1 LLLLAATS
9 LEGHTMKYTTIGIFV
24 IAMSTPCLGQTKA
37 ENPALSSLVEA
48 ERSFAHT
55 SLEIGARPAF
65 MKFFADDAVVFR
77 PGPVRYK
84 EAMKDRPMPA
94 NPKETTLQWE
104 PLYGDVAI
112 SGDLGYTTGPSVW
125 TDESPLKR
133 PPYYGFYFS
142 VWKKQTTGEWKVA
155 IDVGTEQPGPYT
167 GSREFR
173 APVPVDRKDELSKLG
188 PQEHV
193 ISLMGVERE
202 FLEAVQKEGAVNA
215 IARYQG
221 KDARVYREK
230 EIPIVGRDSLSTYFS
245 AKPYLSQWN
254 PMFCDVALSGEL
266 GYVYGGYEAAVPG
279 AAQAQI
285 ENGFYLRVWK
295 RDDSNAWKFVAEVL
309 SALPPPPPP
318 PKN

>member
-1 LLLLAATS
+1 MKHAAS
-9 LEGHTMKYTTIGIFV
+9 VIFL
-24 IAMSTPCLGQTKA
+24 IAMNTLCFGQVKP
-37 ENPALSSLVEA
+37 ENTALSSLVEA
-48 ERSFAHT
+48 ERAFART

-84 EAMKDRPMPA
+84 EAMKDRPLSP
-94 NPKETTLQWE
+94 NPKETSLQWE
-104 PLYGDVAI
+104 PLYGDVAA
-112 SGDLGYTTGPSVW
+112 SGDMGYTTGPSVW
-125 TDESPLKR
+125 TDHTPAQR

-142 VWKKQTTGEWKVA
+142 VWKKQSSGEWKVA
-155 IDVGTEQPGPYT
+155 IDVGTDQPGPYT

-173 APVPVDRKDELSKLG
+173 APAPVDRKSEMPKLG

-193 ISLMGVERE
+193 VSLMSAERE
-202 FLEAVQKEGAVNA
+202 FLEAVQKEGAINA

-230 EIPIVGRDSLSTYFS
+230 EIPIVGPDSLSAYFS

-266 GYVYGGYEAAVPG
+266 GYVYGGYEVAIPGAVP
-279 AAQAQI
+279 AQV

-295 RDDSNAWKFVAEVL
+295 RDDANAWKFVAEVT

-318 PKN
+318 PKD